1 MSDYTKTTDFEVK
14 DSLPTGDVAKIIKG
28 VEFEVEFDAIST
40 AIATK
45 ADLESPTFT
54 GTVTIP
60 TLTLDAT
67 TVTSTGAE
75 LNILDGVTST
85 TAELNLVDG
94 SVAGTIVNDKAVI
107 YGSAGEVNS
116 TTLQTV
122 TLEIDGVAVTST
134 AAELNI
140 LDGVTSTT
148 AELNILDGV
157 TVNAS
162 QINDVTNK
170 LVNVVE
176 DTTPQLGGSLDVN
189 GNSIVSA
196 SNGDIAIA
204 PDGTGQ
210 IVLDGLNWPTADGVA
225 DYILKTDGAGNLSWV
240 IQASVAA
247 GEIVLDTTPQ
257 LGGDLD
263 VNGNSIVSVSN
274 GNINITPNGTGKLIT
289 TTAEAATIESDHF
302 RLGNVSTGASGTTL
316 SAGEMFVS
324 TAATQTATLPASPT
338 AGDTVYVAVQDFT
351 DTVVGRNGENIMST
365 AEDMTIDTAN
375 LTLTFTYVNST
386 IGWRVY

>member
-1 MSDYTKTTDFEVK
+1 MSDYVKTTDFEAK
-14 DSLPTGDVAKIIKG
+14 DSLPSGDAGKVIKG
-28 VEFEVEFDAIST
+28 VDFEVEFDAIST

-45 ADLESPTFT
+45 SDIESPTFT

-60 TLTLDAT
+60 TLTLDST

-94 SVAGTIVNDKAVI
+94 SVAGTVVNDKAVI

-116 TTLQTV
+116 TTLQTT
-122 TLEIDGVAVTST
+122 TLQLGGVNVTST

-176 DTTPQLGGSLDVN
+176 DTTPQLGGNLDVN
-189 GNSIVSA
+189 GSSIVSA
-196 SNGDIAIA
+196 SNGDIAIT
-204 PDGTGQ
+204 PDGSGK
-210 IVLDGLNWPTADGVA
+210 IVLDGLNWPTSDGVA

-247 GEIVLDTTPQ
+247 GEIVQDTTPQ
-257 LGGDLD
+257 LGGNLDL
-263 VNGNSIVSVSN
+263 NSNDITGT
-274 GNINITPNGTGKLIT
+274 GNINITGSV
-289 TTAEAATIESDHF
+289 ESDHF
-302 RLGNVSTGASGTTL
+302 KLGTVNTGASGATL
-316 SAGEMFVS
+316 TAGEMFIS
-324 TAATQTATLPASPT
+324 TAATQTVTLPASPS
-338 AGDTVYVAVQDFT
+338 AGDTVYIGVQNFT
-351 DTVVGRNGENIMST
+351 DTVVARNGENIMST
-365 AEDMTIDTAN
+365 AEDMTIDSAN
-375 LTLTFTYVNST
+375 TTLTFTYINST

>member
-1 MSDYTKTTDFEVK
+1 MSDYVKTTDFEAK
-14 DSLPTGDVAKIIKG
+14 DSLPAGDAAKIIKG

-40 AIATK
+40 SIATK
-45 ADLESPTFT
+45 SDIDSPTFT

-60 TLTLDAT
+60 ALTLDDTA
-67 TVTSTGAE
+67 VTSTAAE

-94 SVAGTIVNDKAVI
+94 SVAGTVVNNKAVI

-116 TTLQTV
+116 TTLQTT
-122 TLEIDGVAVTST
+122 TLEIGGVAVTST

-170 LVNVVE
+170 LANVAE
-176 DTTPQLGGSLDVN
+176 DTAPQLGGSLDVN

-196 SNGDIAIA
+196 SNGDIAIT
-204 PDGTGQ
+204 PDGSGQ

-225 DYILKTDGAGNLSWV
+225 DYILKTDGSGNLSWV

-247 GEIVLDTTPQ
+247 GEIVQDTTPQ

-263 VNGNSIVSVSN
+263 LNSNDITGT
-274 GNINITPNGTGKLIT
+274 GNISITGSV
-289 TTAEAATIESDHF
+289 ESDHF
-302 RLGNVSTGASGTTL
+302 KLGTVNTGASGTTL
-316 SAGEMFVS
+316 TAGEMFIS
-324 TAATQTATLPASPT
+324 TAATQTVTLPASPS

-351 DTVVGRNGENIMST
+351 DTVVARNSENIMST
-365 AEDMTIDTAN
+365 AEDLTIDTAN
-375 LTLTFTYVNST
+375 LTLTFTYINST

>member
-14 DSLPTGDVAKIIKG
+14 DSLPTGDAAKIIKG

-45 ADLESPTFT
+45 ADLASPTFT

-122 TLEIDGVAVTST
+122 TLEIGGVAVTST

-189 GNSIVSA
+189 GNSIVSV
-196 SNGDIAIA
+196 SNGDIAIT
-204 PDGTGQ
+204 PDGSGQ

-274 GNINITPNGTGKLIT
+274 GDINITPNGTGKVNT
-289 TTAEAATIESDHF
+289 TTIEADHF
-302 RLGNVSTGASGTTL
+302 RLGTVNSGASGTTL
-316 SAGEMFVS
+316 SPGEMFVS
-324 TAATQTATLPASPT
+324 TAGTQTVTLPASPT
-338 AGDTVYVAVQDFT
+338 AGDTVYIAVQDFS

-375 LTLTFTYVNST
+375 LTLTFTYINST